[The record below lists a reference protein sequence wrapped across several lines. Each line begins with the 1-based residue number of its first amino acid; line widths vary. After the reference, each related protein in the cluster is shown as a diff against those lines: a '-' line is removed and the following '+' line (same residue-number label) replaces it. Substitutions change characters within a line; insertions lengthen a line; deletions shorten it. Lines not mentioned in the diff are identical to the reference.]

1 MFGSDCVRI
10 DGGLASIDQAMIGVT
25 NDIPAMRDAR

>member
-10 DGGLASIDQAMIGVT
+10 DGRLASIDQTMIAVID
-25 NDIPAMRDAR
+25 DIPAMGDAR